1 MDIDTY
7 LIPFKYG
14 KRDKSVFE
22 YYKDFLS
29 GMTGIVWTRNH
40 GICYCKS

>member
-1 MDIDTY
+1 MVIDTY

-29 GMTGIVWTRNH
+29 GMRGI
-40 GICYCKS
+40 I